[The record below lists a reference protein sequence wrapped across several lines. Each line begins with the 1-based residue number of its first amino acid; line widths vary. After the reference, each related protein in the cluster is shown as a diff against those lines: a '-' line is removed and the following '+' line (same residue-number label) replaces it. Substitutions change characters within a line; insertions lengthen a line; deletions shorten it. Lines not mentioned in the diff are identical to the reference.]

1 MPATTLRP
9 MTSPLLLR
17 PSTAA
22 DAAALERLAAL
33 DSASPLTGDVVLAY
47 AGGDVRAALSLETGR
62 VVADPFYPSA
72 ELVELLRAA
81 SGSSSRRAAAAA
93 PRACRARRSHNR
105 HIRRAV
111 LPARRIR

>member
-1 MPATTLRP
+1 
-9 MTSPLLLR
+9 MTSPLVLR

-22 DAAALERLAAL
+22 VGASLERLAAL
-33 DSASPLTGDVVLAY
+33 DSARPLTGEVMLAH

-81 SGSSSRRAAAAA
+81 SGKAPRRSRRRAMRV
-93 PRACRARRSHNR
+93 PR
-105 HIRRAV
+105 
-111 LPARRIR
+111 PALA

>member
-1 MPATTLRP
+1 
-9 MTSPLLLR
+9 MTSPLVLR

-22 DAAALERLAAL
+22 DAASLERLAAL
-33 DSASPLTGDVVLAY
+33 DSARPLTGEVMLAH

-81 SGSSSRRAAAAA
+81 SGNAPRRSRR
-93 PRACRARRSHNR
+93 
-105 HIRRAV
+105 RRAMRV
-111 LPARRIR
+111 ARPALA